1 MNTDLRKKKIN
12 DFEKDFFKLMNNDTF
27 GKKGKCETTQRKRNS
42 LASQPSIT
50 LQSFLQKI

>member
-1 MNTDLRKKKIN
+1 MINKTNKTIN
-12 DFEKDFFKLMNNDTF
+12 DFEKYFFKLMNNDTF
-27 GKKGKCETTQRKRNS
+27 GKKGTCEITQRRRNS